1 MCIVYVVLLA
11 NGEAHITHRGP
22 RVINLP
28 VAFPRRIPHMAYSIK
43 VNGNHLGVLFLDEHS
58 QSAHLVIWNWK
69 AGEIEMVTLASII
82 SLSPPEVGN
91 AYSDWS
97 RTCKDKD
104 CSALRSSTIGAS

>member
-1 MCIVYVVLLA
+1 M
-11 NGEAHITHRGP
+11 
-22 RVINLP
+22 INLP

-43 VNGNHLGVLFLDEHS
+43 VNGDHLGVLFLDERS

-82 SLSPPEVGN
+82 SLSPPEAGN